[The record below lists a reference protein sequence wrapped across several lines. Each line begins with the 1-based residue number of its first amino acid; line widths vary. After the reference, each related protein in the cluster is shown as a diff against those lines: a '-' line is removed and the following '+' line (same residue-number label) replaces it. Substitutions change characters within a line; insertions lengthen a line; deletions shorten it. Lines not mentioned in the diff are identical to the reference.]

1 VGRGDDTHE
10 ANEGEIMSTLEDRPH
25 TRTWLTR
32 RRVVIAAVLAAIV
45 AAVGLLWFQPQKL
58 FIDDTVNEAAPS
70 VSDARSDSMG
80 DKMVADA
87 NLMKMASL
95 EGTFSSLAHDTS
107 GEATLKELEDGSH
120 VLRLEDFE
128 TSNGPDVRV
137 YLSAGDKDSY
147 GKDFVDLGGLK
158 GNVGDQNYTVPS
170 GTDLDRYDTVVIWC
184 RRFTV
189 AFGAALLA

>member
-1 VGRGDDTHE
+1 
-10 ANEGEIMSTLEDRPH
+10 MSTLEDRPH

>member
-10 ANEGEIMSTLEDRPH
+10 ANEEEIMSTLEDRPR

>member
-1 VGRGDDTHE
+1 MATLDHE
-10 ANEGEIMSTLEDRPH
+10 
-25 TRTWLTR
+25 TRTRTAFTR

-45 AAVGLLWFQPQKL
+45 AAVALVWFQPQKL

-70 VSDARSDSMG
+70 VSDAMSDSMG
-80 DKMVADA
+80 DKMAADDDA
-87 NLMKMASL
+87 MKMTSL

-107 GEATLKELEDGSH
+107 GKAIVKELEDGSH

-137 YLSAGDKDSY
+137 YLSAGEDGAY

-158 GNVGDQNYTVPS
+158 GNVGNQNYTVPS
-170 GTDLDRYDTVVIWC
+170 GTDLERYDTAVIWC

-189 AFGAALLA
+189 AFGAAELSA